1 VVIGLVASLARVAPA
16 LLVVRLP
23 NSADSVRP
31 GDLIAGKYRI
41 ERLIAEGGM
50 GVIARALHLDLE
62 RAVAIK
68 FVRSELSEREDI
80 VARLMLEARAV
91 ARMRSEHVA
100 RVLDVGRLE
109 SGGPYIVMEYLEGKD
124 LWTILHGKG
133 RLARPLAIDYAV
145 QACEA
150 LAEAHALGI
159 VHRDIKPENL
169 FLSECPD
176 GAPIVKL
183 LDFGISKQKN
193 LCVDGGI
200 TGATTAVGS
209 PHYMAPEQMR
219 AESNIDLRADIW
231 AIGVILYELLSGI
244 SPFDAESMPKVC
256 ARVIGE
262 QPPRLTEVDGE
273 TPKQLDAIVFR
284 CLEKDRARRPS
295 DVAELSAA
303 LAPFGTAETPQRAE
317 RIARIVAGQ
326 GARTGEHLKAPSGRN
341 AGSTGNGTG
350 SNAPTSLMPVAGSLL
365 EMCSPKAKRG
375 RRRSRSVAVVGGV
388 ALCAGIAA
396 GVFFVAR
403 PPLPTSGGVSP
414 AAAVTMPAVALEP
427 KDKDP
432 IPVLPPEPSADEH
445 VLAEP
450 PASAPVPSRAV
461 SARRAS
467 RRAAA
472 GADSSASAAG
482 SRNGSLLRIVTKAA
496 ALNRSKASATMV
508 SEEVGSDLAK
518 RDSAAA
524 DGNAAKL
531 ANPELTRP
539 NAWDP
544 KNFGG
549 RR

>member
-1 VVIGLVASLARVAPA
+1 MVIGLVASLAHVAPA

-41 ERLIAEGGM
+41 ERVIAEGGM

-124 LWTILHGKG
+124 LWTILHEKG

-183 LDFGISKQKN
+183 LDFGISKQKD

-219 AESNIDLRADIW
+219 AESNIDVRADIW

-256 ARVIGE
+256 ERVIGE
-262 QPPRLTEVDGE
+262 QPPRLTEVDDE
-273 TPKQLDAIVFR
+273 TPKPLDDIVFR
-284 CLEKDRARRPS
+284 CLEKDRARRPA

-317 RIARIVAGQ
+317 RIARIVAGRS
-326 GARTGEHLKAPSGRN
+326 ARTGEHLKESSGRN
-341 AGSTGNGTG
+341 AGSIGIGTG
-350 SNAPTSLMPVAGSLL
+350 SNALTSLMPVAGSLL
-365 EMCSPKAKRG
+365 ELRSPKPKPGHRRG
-375 RRRSRSVAVVGGV
+375 RSVAVVGGV

-414 AAAVTMPAVALEP
+414 AAAVTMPVVALEP
-427 KDKDP
+427 KVTEP

-450 PASAPVPSRAV
+450 PAPVRVPSHAVATSRA
-461 SARRAS
+461 

-496 ALNRSKASATMV
+496 AINRSKASATMV

-518 RDSAAA
+518 RDSGAA

-531 ANPELTRP
+531 ANPELARP

-544 KNFGG
+544 KTFGG